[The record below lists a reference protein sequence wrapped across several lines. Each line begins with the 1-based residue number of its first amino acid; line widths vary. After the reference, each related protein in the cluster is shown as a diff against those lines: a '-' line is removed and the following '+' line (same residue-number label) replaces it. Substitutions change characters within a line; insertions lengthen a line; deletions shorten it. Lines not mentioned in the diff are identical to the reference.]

1 VQQSLA
7 GRTIVVTRPEGQ
19 AEALSC
25 EIEQRGG
32 RALRFPVLAI
42 APLQDDAGLVSVA
55 ARLDDFA
62 LAFFVSPNAVEHAL
76 SCILARRGW
85 PECLPVA
92 TVGPGSAR
100 ALHEAGFEHV
110 IFPRAGF
117 DSEAVLDLPEF
128 STERLAGRSVVIFR
142 GDGGRE
148 LLADTLA
155 QRGVEVVCVPCYRRY
170 RPKADPAPLLE
181 QGLAGRIDA
190 LVLTSSEGVRNLAH
204 MLGVSGVAALAEV
217 PVFVPHPRIAGSALK
232 AGFRS
237 VVETGGGD
245 AGILAGLESGLGPAS
260 GV

>member
-1 VQQSLA
+1 MGVCVYVVSWPSRMARACWSRSVKARRTSPMHSGSRWRKICARRARPRFSPHSHRYSAQHGEAAVQQSLA

-76 SCILARRGW
+76 SCILGRRGW

-148 LLADTLA
+148 
-155 QRGVEVVCVPCYRRY
+155 
-170 RPKADPAPLLE
+170 
-181 QGLAGRIDA
+181 
-190 LVLTSSEGVRNLAH
+190 
-204 MLGVSGVAALAEV
+204 
-217 PVFVPHPRIAGSALK
+217 
-232 AGFRS
+232 
-237 VVETGGGD
+237 
-245 AGILAGLESGLGPAS
+245 
-260 GV
+260 